1 MKKTIDLGK
10 YAYTTSNKKVNRI
23 TIDIQL
29 TERNIL
35 SITGTVW
42 NAKET
47 DAETCGQC
55 EETINK
61 IIVSQASEPIKSL
74 WNVIHYLWNNYHL
87 NNLHAG
93 TPEQKK
99 LLKQNPNRSYDNDV
113 EFLKQHDMLTVPAEQ
128 ADPYRNK
135 DSRLIGKPY
144 TYGYSWL
151 TYPIPEEV
159 LAIVKAILT

>member
-10 YAYTTSNKKVNRI
+10 YAYTSNKKVNKI
-23 TIDIQL
+23 TIDMQL
-29 TERNIL
+29 TESNIM

-55 EETINK
+55 QDTINEV
-61 IIVSQASEPIKSL
+61 IASQGSESTKAL
-74 WNVIHYLWNNYHL
+74 WNVIYYLWNNYHL

-93 TPEQKK
+93 TPEQEK

-128 ADPYRNK
+128 ADPYRKK
-135 DSRLIGKPY
+135 DSKFIGEPY
-144 TYGYSWL
+144 TYGYEWL
-151 TYPIPEEV
+151 TWPLPKEV
-159 LAIVKAILT
+159 VDIIKAILA